1 MHSSAWQQTL
11 VVHQIM
17 PQDGSPVVRVVYN
30 VVDFQCYVFSQVQ
43 IDRQDVLLGQG
54 GSINEAQRRVLDWS
68 N

>member
-1 MHSSAWQQTL
+1 
-11 VVHQIM
+11 M

-30 VVDFQCYVFSQVQ
+30 VVDFQCYVLSQVQ
-43 IDRQDVLLGQG
+43 IDRQDVFLGQG